1 MNNSSL
7 LLHPSYFPG
16 MPLLPRNCKSYE
28 SRNKVTA
35 QASFAFRIDEFGFN
49 PKSEIYNPKS
59 AGWEDA
65 VSR

>member
-1 MNNSSL
+1 
-7 LLHPSYFPG
+7 